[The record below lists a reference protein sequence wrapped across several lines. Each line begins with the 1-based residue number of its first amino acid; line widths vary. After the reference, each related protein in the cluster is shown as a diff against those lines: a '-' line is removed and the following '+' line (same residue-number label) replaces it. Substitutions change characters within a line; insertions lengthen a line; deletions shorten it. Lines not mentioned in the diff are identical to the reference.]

1 MLVLAYIVDN
11 KELFQQKTFP
21 STKSYKNMN
30 KSPSKFSFDKDPLI
44 ISIRKDC
51 QLFSY
56 ACIDHAFSRND
67 LYQRSLDLH
76 SQMNQLVHVT
86 RVNRALEKQIDF
98 KTKLVKEL
106 QTALDIKDACDAFVR
121 DDVSNAATQTEEATE
136 DMHEDDDHNITG
148 QVNPPEVLAR
158 RSKRPRT
165 NSSMEV
171 TLS

>member
-1 MLVLAYIVDN
+1 M
-11 KELFQQKTFP
+11 
-21 STKSYKNMN
+21 NMD
-30 KSPSKFSFDKDPLI
+30 KSPSKFSFDKDPQI

-56 ACIDHAFSRND
+56 ACNDHAFSRND

-76 SQMNQLVHVT
+76 SQMMNQLVHVT

-106 QTALDIKDACDAFVR
+106 QTSLDIKDACDAFVR

-165 NSSMEV
+165 HSSMEV